1 MLIQNNNSTMIL
13 KVVVVLFFLQVNH
26 SDALD
31 TGYKNNQ
38 LKCVENVKLLK
49 CSYLL
54 YALNYMQVAR
64 LEIHHPNFNYKKT
77 YYKDQCNYNIIQDMM
92 STIYGLQVVEM
103 GSLWLLNIY
112 LGNVCRLFVKFHQ
125 SQIYEHLKLYLKDTH
140 DIVLD
145 ALKSEISSMKCNKEK
160 NKFYV
165 DERNLKKLNNCSLK
179 DISSYMFKKSQI
191 MRNFILKNTELSKI
205 NCRKFAKKN
214 IFIRNISDDQN
225 YMNFLMNGYNV
236 QVNWGGIERST
247 MLQLRENYEN
257 AHRIDWGTNKLNGI
271 QIYYESVFSFLKVIM
286 LRLTWKHFLYVN
298 KQKNK
303 FIKECLVDKW
313 IAILIEFG
321 KYLHL
326 KEDDFV
332 YKVKNTI
339 ETQRDVDD
347 YLLKSYL
354 NTLCLDLGCNALKE
368 MKLDGKE
375 YSFKNSKQIQ
385 TVHNETEL
393 ETVNYY
399 SLGAAEHF
407 IIDIKKLFED
417 QDFNVIKSLID
428 FADKNKL
435 FDKIEKKIKY
445 VFSLSDI

>member
-13 KVVVVLFFLQVNH
+13 RVAVVLFFLRVNH
-26 SDALD
+26 SDSLD
-31 TGYKNNQ
+31 TGYKDNQ

-64 LEIHHPNFNYKKT
+64 LEIHHPNFNYNKAF
-77 YYKDQCNYNIIQDMM
+77 YKDAYNYNIIQYMM
-92 STIYGLQVVEM
+92 STIYGLQVVEI
-103 GSLWLLNIY
+103 GSLWLLNMYI
-112 LGNVCRLFVKFHQ
+112 GIVC
-125 SQIYEHLKLYLKDTH
+125 SQFNKLPKSIEHLNTYLKDTH
-140 DIVLD
+140 DIVID
-145 ALKSEISSMKCNKEK
+145 ALKSETSSMKCNKEK

-165 DERNLKKLNNCSLK
+165 DEKDLKQLDNCSLK
-179 DISSYMFKKSQI
+179 DISNYMLEKSKI
-191 MRNFILKNTELSKI
+191 MSNFILNNTELSKKHFK
-205 NCRKFAKKN
+205 KFTKRNILIKN
-214 IFIRNISDDQN
+214 IIYNN
-225 YMNFLMNGYNV
+225 YKMNNLMYEYNV
-236 QVNWGGIERST
+236 QVIWGGIKRST
-247 MLQLRENYEN
+247 MLQFRENYEN
-257 AHRIDWGTNKLNGI
+257 AHRIDWGKNKLNGI

-298 KQKNK
+298 KQQNK
-303 FIKECLVDKW
+303 SIKECLVDKW

>member
-1 MLIQNNNSTMIL
+1 MLIQNNNLSMIL
-13 KVVVVLFFLQVNH
+13 RVSVVLFFLQVNH
-26 SDALD
+26 SDSLD
-31 TGYKNNQ
+31 TGYKDNQ

-64 LEIHHPNFNYKKT
+64 LEIHHPNFNYNKAF
-77 YYKDQCNYNIIQDMM
+77 YINPCNYNIIQCMIC
-92 STIYGLQVVEM
+92 TLHGLKLVEI
-103 GSLWLLNIY
+103 GSLWLLNMYI
-112 LGNVCRLFVKFHQ
+112 GIVC
-125 SQIYEHLKLYLKDTH
+125 SQFNKLPKSIEHLNTYLKDTH
-140 DIVLD
+140 DIVID
-145 ALKSEISSMKCNKEK
+145 ALKSETSSMKCNKEK

-165 DERNLKKLNNCSLK
+165 DEKDLKQLDNCSLK
-179 DISSYMFKKSQI
+179 DISNYMLEKSKI
-191 MRNFILKNTELSKI
+191 MSNFILNNTELSKKHFK
-205 NCRKFAKKN
+205 KFTKRNILIKN
-214 IFIRNISDDQN
+214 IIYNN
-225 YMNFLMNGYNV
+225 YKMNNLMYEYNV
-236 QVNWGGIERST
+236 QVIWGGIKRST
-247 MLQLRENYEN
+247 MLQFRENYEN
-257 AHRIDWGTNKLNGI
+257 AHRIDWGKNKLNGI

-298 KQKNK
+298 KQQNK
-303 FIKECLVDKW
+303 SIKECLVDKW

-375 YSFKNSKQIQ
+375 LISKNSIEYQ
-385 TVHNETEL
+385 TVHSETEL

-399 SLGAAEHF
+399 SLGAAKQF
-407 IIDIKKLFED
+407 IFNMKFLFLD
-417 QDFNVIKSLID
+417 RDFNVIKSLID

-435 FDKIEKKIKY
+435 FDKIEKKISY